1 MIEVRKQVLVLYTP
15 AEMFE
20 LVDRVEDYPRFLP
33 WCGHTELHER
43 DAAVTEATLSI
54 DYHGIHQR
62 FTTRNRKEA
71 PLVMHIGL
79 KDGPFRHMQGHWR
92 FTPLGEGGDTVGS
105 RVDFALDYEFS
116 NALFDR
122 ILSPVFS
129 HIAGNLVDAFI
140 ARAEVVYGAR

>member
-33 WCGHTELHER
+33 WCGHTALHER
-43 DAAVTEATLSI
+43 DASITEATLTI
-54 DYHGIHQR
+54 DYHGIRQQ

-71 PLVMHIGL
+71 PLTMHIGL
-79 KDGPFRHMQGHWR
+79 KHGPFKHMQGHWR
-92 FTPLGEGGDTVGS
+92 FTPLGTEGS
-105 RVDFALDYEFS
+105 RIEFALDYEFS

-122 ILSPVFS
+122 ILSPVFG
-129 HIAGNLVDAFI
+129 HIAGNLVDAFVV
-140 ARAEVVYGAR
+140 RAEQVYGARV

>member
-33 WCGHTELHER
+33 WCGRTELHER
-43 DAAVTEATLSI
+43 NTEVTEASLLI

-62 FTTRNRKEA
+62 FTTRNHKEA
-71 PLVMHIGL
+71 PYLMHIDL

-92 FTPLGEGGDTVGS
+92 FTPLGPDGS
-105 RVDFALDYEFS
+105 RVEFALDYEFS

-129 HIAGNLVDAFI
+129 YIAGNLVDAFI
-140 ARAEVVYGAR
+140 VRAEQVYGVR